1 MLNLIRK
8 KPVVL
13 VPIVGVLFLLAQVT
27 ASAGSAGSVSAQEQE
42 YSLGF
47 IRAVL
52 IALGYWWTSSAFNG
66 NMGFNV
72 FRWPL
77 MAGPIVGLIMGDMAE
92 GILIGA
98 SINLLFIGVISA
110 GGSMPADPGL
120 AGWLGVALAMSA
132 GLGTTEAVAIAAPL
146 GFLGTLGFFARM
158 SVDIGFVQWADARA
172 DEGDIDGVSRA
183 NWVPSQAFVFVVY
196 FLGALIL
203 LLVGNTALNSLFDAI
218 DPFRGG
224 SADWRWI
231 RDGLIVAGTL
241 LVGVGIAINLNL
253 ILTRATV
260 PYFLIFFTVAA
271 LTGVNLIAVA
281 IVAAGLAVLHIM
293 FTRGGQDV
301 PATSI

>member
-1 MLNLIRK
+1 MLNLIKK

-13 VPIVGVLFLLAQVT
+13 VPIVGALFLAFQIT
-27 ASAGSAGSVSAQEQE
+27 ASAGSLGSVLAQEEE

-52 IALGYWWTSSAFNG
+52 IALGYWWTNSAFTANL
-66 NMGFNV
+66 GFNV

-77 MAGPIVGLIMGDMAE
+77 MAGPIVGLIMGDIGQ

-98 SINLLFIGVISA
+98 IINLIFLGVISA
-110 GGSMPADPGL
+110 GGSFPADPALG
-120 AGWLGVALAMSA
+120 GWVGIALAMSA

-146 GFLGTLGFFARM
+146 GFLGTLAFFARM
-158 SVDIGFVQWADARA
+158 SVDVGFVRWADDRA
-172 DEGDIDGVSRA
+172 EEGDIDGVARV
-183 NWVPSQAFVFVVY
+183 NWVPGQIFVFLIY
-196 FLGALIL
+196 FIPALIL
-203 LLVGNTALNSLFDAI
+203 LLVGNTALNAFFDAI

-231 RDGLIVAGTL
+231 RDGLIIAGSVLVA
-241 LVGVGIAINLNL
+241 VGIAINLNL
-253 ILTRATV
+253 ILTRTTL

-271 LTGVNLIAVA
+271 LTGVNLIAIAV
-281 IVAAGLAVLHIM
+281 VAASLAVVHIM

-301 PATSI
+301 PATSS